1 MWGNSVAALDSSHAQ
16 VATREKAEMHYTI
29 ALAGALML
37 SAAPLAAQAGPT
49 PPQVDGAEKTAIS
62 ARADQVVAVINGKA
76 EPADVFTPGFRAAVA
91 DAQLKA
97 LSAGLTAQ
105 FGPAQAVALL
115 SPGNGTRAVLHIR
128 FERGLAK
135 GSIAIDPAAENRVSE
150 LVFTSVDALAVA
162 GDTPEKIAADLAAL
176 PGSVNAWFAPL
187 DGGAALIN
195 IAPDKRLALGSTFK
209 LYVLAALAEDV
220 KAGRRKWSDV
230 VPLTEKSYPS
240 GQLQDWPKGSPVTL
254 HTLASLMISISDNTA
269 TDQLIAVL
277 GKKRILKL
285 MKDSGH
291 GDPAANDPFLT
302 TKQLFILKASAAK
315 TIDDWRSGDPAKQ
328 AIIETVQ
335 VAEEDPPLDQINAAF
350 AGGPKAIDIEWF
362 ASPADLAKLFVHMRR
377 TADPKVFDIMA
388 INPSA
393 TPAIRAGWGYLGYK
407 GGSEPG
413 VINLTWLLTDKQ
425 GRDWVLTLG
434 WNNPAA
440 VVDDGKFQGIAQRIL
455 LLPR

>member
-1 MWGNSVAALDSSHAQ
+1 MMMFSHRL
-16 VATREKAEMHYTI
+16 V
-29 ALAGALML
+29 ALAGAML
-37 SAAPLAAQAGPT
+37 ALPAAAPLAAQAAAEAPAPATASAT
-49 PPQVDGAEKTAIS
+49 PLESGAQRLVPVLNGTATAEEAFTAGLLAQVPYAQI
-62 ARADQVVAVINGKA
+62 
-76 EPADVFTPGFRAAVA
+76 AAVG
-91 DAQLKA
+91 
-97 LSAGLTAQ
+97 SNLTGQ
-105 FGPAQAVALL
+105 FGPAMAVE
-115 SPGNGTRAVLHIR
+115 AVTPVPVAPNAGLVTIR
-128 FERGLAK
+128 FERALVVFQV
-135 GSIAIDPAAENRVSE
+135 SVDPAEANRMNGLFVKDVRP
-150 LVFTSVDALAVA
+150 L

-187 DGGAALIN
+187 DGKGAVIGIN
-195 IAPDKRLALGSTFK
+195 ADTPLALGSTFK

-230 VPLTEKSYPS
+230 VPLDQKSYPS
-240 GQLQDWPKGSPVTL
+240 GQMQNWPEGAPVTL

-277 GKKRILKL
+277 GRQRILKL

-291 GDPAANDPFLT
+291 SNPASNDPFLT
-302 TKQLFILKASAAK
+302 TRELFVLK
-315 TIDDWRSGDPAKQ
+315 TMDPLVLDRWRQRTPDAMT
-328 AIIETVQ
+328 ATAVLME
-335 VAEEDPPLDQINAAF
+335 VANPSLDEVNAAF
-350 AGGPKAIDIEWF
+350 AAGPKAIDIEWF
-362 ASPADLAKLFVHMRR
+362 ASPADITRLFAHMRK

-393 TPAIRAGWGYLGYK
+393 TPAIKANWDYIGFK

-413 VINLTWLLTDKQ
+413 VVNLSWLLTDKA

-440 VVDDGKFQGIAQRIL
+440 VLDQSKLEGIAQRIL